1 VKHALAIAGRELRSY
16 FVSPIAY
23 AVLTL
28 WAVIAGFFFVAY
40 VGFYAQMQQ
49 YPDPQMLE
57 RLNLNAQI
65 VTPFVQQL
73 WIVVLLLVPGLT
85 MGLFANEKVNGTH
98 ELYLTSPIGIGALV
112 VGKYLAVAAMVT
124 LLVALLGA
132 FVGLLFWYGSPPPAL
147 AQTLCTLAALWLVAL
162 SYAAVGTLFSALTR
176 SQLIAYFLTVVV
188 LLVVTLVGELAP
200 VASQAAAGSS
210 ETVQAVV
217 ETGTRAV
224 RWLSSAE
231 HFDQLAGGLVTTR
244 ALAYF
249 AFVVAAFLV
258 VTKTAIESVRW
269 R

>member
-1 VKHALAIAGRELRSY
+1 MRHTFAIAGRELRSY

-49 YPDPQMLE
+49 YPDPAMLE
-57 RLNLNAQI
+57 RLNLNEQI

-85 MGLFANEKVNGTH
+85 MGLFASEKANGTH
-98 ELYLTSPIGIGALV
+98 ELYLTSPISIASLV
-112 VGKYLAVAAMVT
+112 LGKYLAVAAMMS
-124 LLVALLGA
+124 LLVVLLAG
-132 FVGLLFWYGSPPPAL
+132 FVGLLFHYGSPPPEL
-147 AQTLCTLAALWLVAL
+147 PQTLCTLAALWLVGL

-188 LLVVTLVGELAP
+188 LLLVTLLGELAP

-210 ETVQAVV
+210 EGVASLVAV
-217 ETGTRAV
+217 GTSAV

-231 HFDQLAGGLVTTR
+231 HFEGLATGLVSTR
-244 ALAYF
+244 GLAYF
-249 AFVVAAFLV
+249 AFMIGAFLI

>member
-1 VKHALAIAGRELRSY
+1 VRHTLAIAGRELRSY
-16 FVSPIAY
+16 FVSPVAY

-57 RLNLNAQI
+57 RLNLNTQI
-65 VTPFVQQL
+65 VVPFVQQL

-85 MGLFANEKVNGTH
+85 MGLFATEKANGTH
-98 ELYLTSPIGIGALV
+98 ELYLTSPISIGSLV
-112 VGKYLAVAAMVT
+112 LGKFLAVVAMVS

-132 FVGLLFWYGSPPPAL
+132 FIGLLFHFGDPAPEIP
-147 AQTLCTLAALWLVAL
+147 QTLCTLAALWLVSL

-188 LLVVTLVGELAP
+188 LLVITLVGELAP

-210 ETVQAVV
+210 ETVTAIV
-217 ETGTRAV
+217 EAGTSAV
-224 RWLSSAE
+224 RWLSSAD
-231 HFDQLAGGLVTTR
+231 HFDQLATGLVSTR

-249 AFVVAAFLV
+249 AFVIGAFLII
-258 VTKTAIESVRW
+258 TKTAIESVRW

>member
-1 VKHALAIAGRELRSY
+1 MRHTLAIAGRELRSY
-16 FVSPIAY
+16 FVSPVAY

-49 YPDPQMLE
+49 YPDPAMLE
-57 RLNLNAQI
+57 RLNLNTQI
-65 VTPFVQQL
+65 ILPFAQQL

-85 MGLFANEKVNGTH
+85 MGLFATEKANGTH
-98 ELYLTSPIGIGALV
+98 ELYLTSPITIGSLV
-112 VGKYLAVAAMVT
+112 LGKFLAVVAMVS

-132 FVGLLFWYGSPPPAL
+132 FVGLLFWYGSPPPEFP
-147 AQTLCTLAALWLVAL
+147 QTLCTLLALWLVGL

-200 VASQAAAGSS
+200 VASQAASGSS
-210 ETVQAVV
+210 EWVTSAVDA
-217 ETGTRAV
+217 GTSAA
-224 RWLSSAE
+224 RWLSSAD
-231 HFDQLAGGLVTTR
+231 HFDQLASGLVSTR
-244 ALAYF
+244 GLAYF
-249 AFVVAAFLV
+249 AFMIGSFLV
-258 VTKTAIESVRW
+258 VTKTAVESVRW

>member
-1 VKHALAIAGRELRSY
+1 VRHTFAIAGRELRSY
-16 FVSPIAY
+16 FVSPVAY

-40 VGFYAQMQQ
+40 VGFYAQIQQ

-57 RLNLNAQI
+57 QLNLNAKNI
-65 VTPFVQQL
+65 VPFVQQL

-85 MGLFANEKVNGTH
+85 MGLFASEKANGTH
-98 ELYLTSPIGIGALV
+98 ELYLTSPIGIGSLV
-112 VGKYLAVAAMVT
+112 LGKFLAVVAMVT
-124 LLVALLGA
+124 LLVGLCGA
-132 FVGLLFWYGSPPPAL
+132 FIGLLFAFGSPPPEIP
-147 AQTLCTLAALWLVAL
+147 QTLCTLAALWLVSL

-200 VASQAAAGSS
+200 VASQAASGSS
-210 ETVQAVV
+210 DTIRGIVDA
-217 ETGTRAV
+217 GTSAV
-224 RWLSSAE
+224 RWFSSAD
-231 HFDQLAGGLVTTR
+231 HFDQLAGGLVSTR

-249 AFVVAAFLV
+249 AFVIASFLV
-258 VTKTAIESVRW
+258 VTKTAVESVRW

>member
-1 VKHALAIAGRELRSY
+1 MRHTLAIAGRELRSY

-49 YPDPQMLE
+49 VPNPEMLE
-57 RLNLNAQI
+57 QLNLNSQI

-85 MGLFANEKVNGTH
+85 MGLFATEKANGTH
-98 ELYLTSPIGIGALV
+98 ELYLTSPISITSLV
-112 VGKYLAVAAMVT
+112 LGKFLAVVAMVS

-132 FVGLLFWYGSPPPAL
+132 FIGLLFYFGSPAPELP
-147 AQTLCTLAALWLVAL
+147 QTLCTLAALWLVAL

-200 VASQAAAGSS
+200 VASQAAASS
-210 ETVQAVV
+210 SDWVRSVV
-217 ETGTRAV
+217 DGGTSAA

-231 HFDQLAGGLVTTR
+231 HFDQLATGLVSTR
-244 ALAYF
+244 GLAYF
-249 AFVVAAFLV
+249 AFMIGAFLI